1 MSNPVTAQRSRPH
14 KIGFG
19 TLSYE
24 RYVGLKK
31 RVIEPGKNY
40 QDLLSFYQTVLSQ
53 DRVPFKAV
61 KK

>member
-24 RYVGLKK
+24 RYVGLKN
-31 RVIEPGKNY
+31 RVIDPGKNY
-40 QDLLSFYQTVLSQ
+40 ADLLSFYQSVLSENRGPLRQ
-53 DRVPFKAV
+53 
-61 KK
+61 